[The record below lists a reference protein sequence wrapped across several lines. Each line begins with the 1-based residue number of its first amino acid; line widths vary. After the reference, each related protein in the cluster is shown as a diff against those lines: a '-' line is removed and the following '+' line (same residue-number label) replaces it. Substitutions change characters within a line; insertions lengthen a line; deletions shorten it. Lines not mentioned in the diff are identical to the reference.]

1 MLRRACA
8 FLQLVQKCTHSCR
21 CTLNRSCFYSPIKN
35 NKLMATT
42 PHLQLNGL
50 WLLWRTGSACR
61 RPLLISLPS
70 KGKLNNVGQ
79 MLQPSHPTQAGT
91 QMHTTLPPP
100 SLQIKKQKRLYVL
113 EDNSMVA
120 THRQCSVSVVTKCR
134 NFMPDSAVV
143 VRKYILILWSPLLC
157 W

>member
-1 MLRRACA
+1 MSPRDTRFTHAHIGVKVMKNACISARAAEMHA
-8 FLQLVQKCTHSCR
+8 FFITRSCR

-91 QMHTTLPPP
+91 QTHTTLPPP
-100 SLQIKKQKRLYVL
+100 SLQIKKQKSLYVL
-113 EDNSMVA
+113 RGQQHGCNTQTM
-120 THRQCSVSVVTKCR
+120 
-134 NFMPDSAVV
+134 
-143 VRKYILILWSPLLC
+143 LC
-157 W
+157 FCGHQMS